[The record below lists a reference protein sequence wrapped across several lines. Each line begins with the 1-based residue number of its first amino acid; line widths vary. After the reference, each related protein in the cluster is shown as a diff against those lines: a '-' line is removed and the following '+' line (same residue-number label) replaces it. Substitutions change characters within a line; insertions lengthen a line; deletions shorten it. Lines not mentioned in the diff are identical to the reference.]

1 LVSENP
7 YKDTSTK
14 TTVMTT
20 RHLQQVDEVKG
31 DKRQREELIK
41 NTLINCIKL
50 KMKLKKQI
58 VCLKEYPP
66 IDEKTIL
73 EHLQL
78 S

>member
-1 LVSENP
+1 MRLTQSLEE
-7 YKDTSTK
+7 
-14 TTVMTT
+14 
-20 RHLQQVDEVKG
+20 LKG
-31 DKRQREELIK
+31 DKKQRSELIK

-50 KMKLKKQI
+50 KMKLKKQL

-73 EHLQL
+73 EHLNL